1 MTYCV
6 GLKLHKGMI
15 FVSDTRTN
23 AGFDNVARF
32 RKMYTWE
39 VAGDRAINLM
49 TAGNLATTQ
58 ATVGLLNE
66 RTKAP
71 ENRRLSILEMPSMF
85 ETAQLVG
92 RTLREVIS
100 EHREHGMAAS
110 GDFDASIIVGGQ
122 VGNGKPT
129 MFMVYP
135 EGNFIEVSDDTP
147 FLQIGEIKYGRP
159 ILVRAHDPSMSFAD
173 GLKLLMLS
181 FDSTM
186 QANLSVGLPLD
197 IAIYSND
204 THTFSQRYRITEND
218 AQYKRVSSGWSD
230 ALRSAFD
237 AVPGIEVEQLEHASN
252 D

>member
-6 GLKLHKGMI
+6 GLKLEEGII

-23 AGFDNVARF
+23 AGLDNVAKF

-39 VAGDRAINLM
+39 VPNERAIALM

-58 ATVGLLNE
+58 ATIGLLNE
-66 RTKAP
+66 RTKAS
-71 ENRRLSILEMPSMF
+71 EQRQSSLLEMASMF
-85 ETAQLVG
+85 EVAQLVG

-100 EHREHGMAAS
+100 EHRSHGMAAS

-122 VGNGKPT
+122 VGSDAPT
-129 MFMVYP
+129 MFMIYP
-135 EGNFIEVSDDTP
+135 EGNFIEVSEDTP

-159 ILVRAHDPSMSFAD
+159 ILVRAHSHDMGFSD
-173 GLKLLMLS
+173 GLKLLTLS
-181 FDSTM
+181 FDATM

-197 IAIYSND
+197 IAVYENGS
-204 THTFSQRYRITEND
+204 HTFSQRYRITED
-218 AQYKRVSSGWSD
+218 DPQFQQVSNGWGE

-237 AVPGIEVEQLEHASN
+237 AVPGIERDRLQPFIQR
-252 D
+252 